1 MKLRFKLM
9 KSEGEREME
18 IFKADKKK
26 KKKNN
31 NQLI

>member
-26 KKKNN
+26 KITIN
-31 NQLI
+31 